1 LNFQLLISHYG
12 YFAVL
17 ISTVCLGNSAAF
29 ASGLAANSGVLTYY
43 GTFVAAWLGA
53 FIADQALFYIGL
65 FFGCRINL
73 EKLKPQKREKV
84 LFVKKWLEKSPFLVI
99 ILWHYIPGLG
109 TIAPLVFGVL
119 KYSPLKLLIYD
130 LVAITI
136 TTAIIVSLGFYAG
149 VAAERILATVGVV
162 GLTIVIILIVTAFI
176 VLKYRKKDNR
186 L

>member
-1 LNFQLLISHYG
+1 MSFQLLISHYG
-12 YFAVL
+12 YLAVV

-29 ASGLAANSGVLTYY
+29 ASGIAANSGILTYY
-43 GTFVAAWLGA
+43 GTFIAAWLGA

-65 FFGCRINL
+65 FFGYKIEL
-73 EKLKPQKREKV
+73 GKLKPQKKEKV

-99 ILWHYIPGLG
+99 FLWHYIPGLG

-130 LVAITI
+130 LVAVTL

-149 VAAERILATVGVV
+149 AAAEKILEAIGMV
-162 GLTIVIILIVTAFI
+162 GLLIVIILIIAVFLT
-176 VLKYRKKDNR
+176 LKYRNKK
-186 L
+186 